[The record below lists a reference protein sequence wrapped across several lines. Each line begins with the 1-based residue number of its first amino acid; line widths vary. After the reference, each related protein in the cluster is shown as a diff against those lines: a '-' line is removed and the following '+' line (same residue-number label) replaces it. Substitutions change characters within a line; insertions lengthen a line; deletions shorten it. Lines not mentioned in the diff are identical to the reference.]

1 MRKSLFCCILIMVLA
16 AVLVASLASCKG
28 WFEPKPD
35 RELFGNYEPLEW
47 KDSYIFA
54 ATNYYPPQ
62 VQVWDTADGEV
73 KFVRAYNLW
82 VDKRD
87 LTIWDLAV
95 LDKILW
101 ITAHGMQF
109 NLIRVDLETGKT
121 RFLDLDMN
129 PHFVQAIPE
138 GNDGRGCI
146 VSTSYCHG
154 PVGVDI
160 RMLDNNGNILRTLH
174 LGGNNELDVGSPDQI
189 SYQHG
194 HYFVTGNS
202 PSDFEPNEVPSGYRV
217 LDYNATSGKYTTE
230 VSEIEL
236 ISENAQILETLTGL
250 PFSYSTNFI
259 NHPPAYTGDPN
270 FVELGFF
277 TGSGGRRFLMKCS
290 SFIPAKFEYTN
301 ICQTVDRSIHS
312 ATQDGEK
319 IFLTGRTLDINY
331 SDLNG
336 LETGVYPASGGSQLK
351 RIEMPD
357 GNQLHCTEL
366 PECTWFSCNVWG
378 TDKYGDFV
386 HKGTIPRI
394 YRLDYATESVTC
406 YWADGRVEKMRELP
420 D

>member
-1 MRKSLFCCILIMVLA
+1 MRKDVFCCILTL
-16 AVLVASLASCKG
+16 VLVASLASCKG

-35 RELFGNYEPLEW
+35 RELFGDYEPLEW

-62 VQVWDTADGEV
+62 IQVWDTADGEV
-73 KFVRAYNLW
+73 RFVCSYNLS
-82 VDKRD
+82 VDKRS

-95 LDKILW
+95 LDKTLW

-121 RFLDLDMN
+121 RFLDLEMN
-129 PHFVQAIPE
+129 PHFVQAVPG
-138 GNDGRGCI
+138 GNDGQGCI
-146 VSTSYCHG
+146 VSTSYCYG

-160 RMLDNNGNILRTLH
+160 RMLDNNGNILRELH

-189 SYQHG
+189 SYQDG
-194 HYFVTGNS
+194 QYFVTGNS
-202 PSDFEPNEVPSGYRV
+202 PADFEPSEVPSGYRV
-217 LDYNATSGKYTTE
+217 IDYNTTSGMYTTE
-230 VSEIEL
+230 VSETEL
-236 ISENAQILETLTGL
+236 ISDNSQILETLTSL

-259 NHPPAYTGDPN
+259 NHPPAYPGEPN

-277 TGSGGRRFLMKCS
+277 TGSVGRRFLMKCI

-301 ICQTVDRSIHS
+301 ISQTDARSIHS
-312 ATQDGEK
+312 ATQGGER

-336 LETGVYPASGGSQLK
+336 LETGVYPVSGGSQLK

-366 PECTWFSCNVWG
+366 SDCTWFSCNVWG
-378 TDKYGDFV
+378 TDKYGEFV
-386 HKGTIPRI
+386 DKGTIPRI
-394 YRLDYATESVTC
+394 YKLDYATESVTC

-420 D
+420 G